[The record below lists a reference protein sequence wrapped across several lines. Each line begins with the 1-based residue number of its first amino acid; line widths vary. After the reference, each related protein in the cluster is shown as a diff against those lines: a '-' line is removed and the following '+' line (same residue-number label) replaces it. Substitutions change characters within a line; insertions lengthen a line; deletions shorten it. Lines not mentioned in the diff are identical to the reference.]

1 MLGKVPQI
9 QHQVS
14 QYPSTEGYID
24 DTFLSE
30 RSYSAE

>member
-1 MLGKVPQI
+1 MVGKVPQI

-24 DTFLSE
+24 DTLSE